1 MNTEKQTAK
10 EIRAERMPKYE
21 NIVKWLWRLFA
32 LGLGGFVLTIA
43 LLAIFGGIPSTE
55 RLENPSVSLATEV
68 LSVDGEVLG
77 RFYRQNRVNVRYDQL
92 SPHLINALVATEDER
107 YEQHAGIDGKALL
120 RALIKTAI
128 GGNSSSGGGS
138 TISQQLAKLL
148 FTEQVAGS
156 FIQRAFQK
164 PKEWVTA
171 VKIESRYTKK
181 EIISMYLNEFN
192 FINGAYGIK
201 SASEIYFSKQQ
212 DSLEIQEA
220 AMLIGMLK
228 NPSLYNPRR
237 FPEKTLERR
246 NVVMFQMKKNGL
258 ITEKEYEKLKK
269 KELGIRFNRTSHND
283 GLAPYFR
290 EELRKEVKK
299 ILGGIEKNDGTSYD
313 VHADGLTIYT
323 TIDARMQKHA
333 EDAAWNHLKS
343 LQNTFFKHWKDRD
356 PWTYKS
362 RKTTDSD
369 IKLRLNSFDRI
380 VSESERYLNIRQAH
394 VKKIAELE
402 LRDADVRRMLRIEEE
417 GWDLADAWL
426 EEGFINQ
433 KLYVL
438 YRKTMKG
445 DDWAKVKSE
454 WNALQKKVDK
464 DFNKYYKM
472 KVFAYNA
479 QGETDTL
486 MTPYDSIRYHRM
498 ILQTGVMAVDPT
510 TGEVKAWVGGA
521 NYKYFKFDHV
531 NKNVARQVGSTFK
544 PYLYA
549 LSIERGISPCQK
561 IIDEPITFPKGTF
574 GLYSSWTP
582 KNANNRYSGA
592 PYDLKLALK
601 QSKNSISAYLMRD
614 MGSVEPL
621 RDFVSTIGI
630 KKERIPQKPSI
641 CLGAADLSVFEMT
654 GAYTT
659 FANAGT
665 YTEPYFITKIEDKNG
680 NVIYEKVPETKEVLT
695 KGTSA
700 AMVTLLKGVVTGAR
714 GFGGIKS
721 EVGGK
726 TGTTNEHA
734 DGWFMGITPNL
745 VVGTWVGGDDRWVR
759 FRTITYGQGARMA
772 RPIFVDFLKRV
783 ENDAKIRF
791 DTKARFERA
800 YGDESIEM
808 NCANYEYTGDEE
820 SEWTDSTF
828 TEGELNTDFGNEFE

>member
-1 MNTEKQTAK
+1 MNAEKQTAA
-10 EIRAERMPKYE
+10 EIRAERMPKYK

-92 SPHLINALVATEDER
+92 SPHLISALVATEDER

-148 FTEQVAGS
+148 FTKQVAGS

-212 DSLEIQEA
+212 DSLELHEA

-290 EELRKEVKK
+290 EELRKEVKT

-313 VHADGLTIYT
+313 VHEDGLKIYT

-333 EDAAWNHLKS
+333 EDAVWNHLKS
-343 LQNTFFKHWKDRD
+343 LQNKFFQHWKDRD

-380 VSESERYLNIRQAH
+380 VSESERYLNIRQGH
-394 VKKIAELE
+394 VKKIAELD
-402 LRDADVRRMLRIEEE
+402 LRDADIRRMLRIEEE
-417 GWDLADAWL
+417 GWDLADTWL
-426 EEGFINQ
+426 DEGFINQ
-433 KLYVL
+433 KLYIL
-438 YRKTMKG
+438 YRQTMRG

-454 WNALQKKVDK
+454 WASLQEKINK

-498 ILQTGVMAVDPT
+498 ILQTGVMAVNPT

-561 IIDEPITFPKGTF
+561 IIDEPVTFPSGTF
-574 GLYSSWTP
+574 GLYRSWTP
-582 KNANNRYSGA
+582 KNSNNRYSGE

-621 RDFVSTIGI
+621 RDFVETIGI
-630 KKERIPQKPSI
+630 EKERIPQKPSI

-654 GAYTT
+654 GAYTA
-659 FANAGT
+659 FANSGT

-695 KGTSA
+695 KGTAA

-714 GFGGIKS
+714 GFGEVKS

-783 ENDAKIRF
+783 ENDGKIGF
-791 DTKARFERA
+791 DTKARFEMA

-808 NCANYEYTGDEE
+808 DCANYEYTGDEE
-820 SEWTDSTF
+820 SEWTDSTV
-828 TEGELNTDFGNEFE
+828 TEEELNTDFGNEF